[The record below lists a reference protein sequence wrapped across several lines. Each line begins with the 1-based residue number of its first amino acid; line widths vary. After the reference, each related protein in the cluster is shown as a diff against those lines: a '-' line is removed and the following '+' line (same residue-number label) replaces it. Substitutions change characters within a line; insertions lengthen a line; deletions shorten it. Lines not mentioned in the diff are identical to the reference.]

1 MTMMIAMKNVRLPSR
16 ITRWKTPQN
25 FCRKLFIMRLATR
38 SYQRFFALKVLPLFL
53 LTIEVV
59 RAADLQT
66 ITMTIA
72 LHLYIGA
79 RAVL

>member
-1 MTMMIAMKNVRLPSR
+1 MIAMKNVRLPSS
-16 ITRWKTPQN
+16 ITRCKTPQN
-25 FCRKLFIMRLATR
+25 FCRKLFIMRLAMR

-53 LTIEVV
+53 LTIAVV

-79 RAVL
+79 RVVL